1 MKGMDVMRRGP
12 FLQTLP
18 QPSALIRDI
27 TTFRV
32 VMSLKGFSPCPV
44 TLSAEERTSTASLIF
59 HCVELQAFKASQARW
74 LMPRNQGSLQR
85 RFIFVHVG
93 GTESVKPSINYIYHD
108 LNDLLQLNIT

>member
-18 QPSALIRDI
+18 QPSALICAWPPA
-27 TTFRV
+27 V
-32 VMSLKGFSPCPV
+32 VMSLKGFSPRPV